1 MTDNERDWIKEM
13 NAANLDAIREL
24 RDKVGRLEVNQAV
37 TSARVSIYIG
47 VVIAVVELLEHF
59 VFHKA

>member
-1 MTDNERDWIKEM
+1 M